1 MLIATKHKKEELIAP
16 IFEKELGV
24 ICFVN
29 PNFDSDFFGTFTG
42 EIERGENPLVTAK
55 LKVEKAM
62 EGENCDLGIASEGS
76 FGNHPYLHFLPAD
89 EELLLLFDKKS
100 DATFFCTEL
109 SVETNFNAAV
119 ISDWTDLAEF
129 ARKAN
134 FPSHG
139 LILKRSK
146 EDFTAITKG
155 ITDWHLLR
163 DTFHDMMNSGP
174 SVFVETDMRAMFNPS
189 RQKVI
194 LAAAKKLLGILKN
207 QCPVCQFPGFS
218 PVESKDGLP
227 CSLCEL
233 PTFSA
238 LSHIYR
244 CQKCGAEEEKMY
256 PNGKLVEDPT
266 FCPWCNP

>member
-1 MLIATKHKKEELIAP
+1 
-16 IFEKELGV
+16 
-24 ICFVN
+24 
-29 PNFDSDFFGTFTG
+29 
-42 EIERGENPLVTAK
+42 
-55 LKVEKAM
+55 
-62 EGENCDLGIASEGS
+62 
-76 FGNHPYLHFLPAD
+76 
-89 EELLLLFDKKS
+89 
-100 DATFFCTEL
+100 
-109 SVETNFNAAV
+109 
-119 ISDWTDLAEF
+119 
-129 ARKAN
+129 
-134 FPSHG
+134 
-139 LILKRSK
+139 
-146 EDFTAITKG
+146 
-155 ITDWHLLR
+155 
-163 DTFHDMMNSGP
+163 MMNSGP